1 MSSVK
6 KIACVGAGF
15 TGAVIANVLAS
26 TKRFHV
32 DVFDG
37 RDHVGGNCHTERDP
51 ETGVMLHVYGPHL
64 FHTNNKEV
72 WDYVTSFG
80 RFERYEH
87 KVKATT
93 AEGVFSMPIN
103 LLTINQLFNKRFS
116 PREAEAFIT
125 TLGTKNPSPA
135 NFEEQALSMLGPKIY
150 ETFFKHYTEKHWG
163 LDARQLPASIFQR
176 LPIRFNFNDNY
187 FNDQYQGLPVD
198 GYTVLIQKMLDLP
211 NINVFLGQKISRSE
225 LKSYDHIFYSGTID
239 GWFDYKFG
247 DLSYRT
253 LDFELFRQ
261 DGDFQGTSVMNYCER
276 EVKHTRITEFKHFTH
291 WESHQKTS
299 CYREFSRAATRADIP
314 YYPVRLATDKTHL
327 QKYVDEA
334 KQETL
339 PITFAGR
346 LGTYRYLDMHM
357 CIAES
362 LDLARR
368 FLSSSEP
375 SKIRFS
381 ADPV

>member
-135 NFEEQALSMLGPKIY
+135 HYEEQALSMLGPKI
-150 ETFFKHYTEKHWG
+150 
-163 LDARQLPASIFQR
+163 
-176 LPIRFNFNDNY
+176 
-187 FNDQYQGLPVD
+187 
-198 GYTVLIQKMLDLP
+198 
-211 NINVFLGQKISRSE
+211 
-225 LKSYDHIFYSGTID
+225 
-239 GWFDYKFG
+239 
-247 DLSYRT
+247 
-253 LDFELFRQ
+253 
-261 DGDFQGTSVMNYCER
+261 
-276 EVKHTRITEFKHFTH
+276 
-291 WESHQKTS
+291 
-299 CYREFSRAATRADIP
+299 
-314 YYPVRLATDKTHL
+314 
-327 QKYVDEA
+327 
-334 KQETL
+334 
-339 PITFAGR
+339 
-346 LGTYRYLDMHM
+346 
-357 CIAES
+357 
-362 LDLARR
+362 
-368 FLSSSEP
+368 
-375 SKIRFS
+375 
-381 ADPV
+381 

>member
-1 MSSVK
+1 
-6 KIACVGAGF
+6 
-15 TGAVIANVLAS
+15 
-26 TKRFHV
+26 
-32 DVFDG
+32 
-37 RDHVGGNCHTERDP
+37 
-51 ETGVMLHVYGPHL
+51 MLHVYGPHL
-64 FHTNNKEV
+64 FHTNNKDV

-80 RFERYEH
+80 AFERYEH

-93 AEGVFSMPIN
+93 ASGVFSMPIN
-103 LLTINQLFNKRFS
+103 LLTINQLFNKRLS
-116 PREAEAFIT
+116 PSEAQAFIAS
-125 TLGTKNPSPA
+125 LGIKNDKPA

-187 FNDQYQGLPVD
+187 FNDRYQGLPVD

-211 NINVFLGQKISRSE
+211 NINVLLGKAITRSD
-225 LKSYDHIFYSGTID
+225 LKAYDHIFYSGTID

-253 LDFELFRQ
+253 LDFELFRH
-261 DGDFQGTSVMNYCER
+261 DGDYQGTSVMNYCER
-276 EVKHTRITEFKHFTH
+276 DVPHTRITEFKHFTH
-291 WESHQKTS
+291 WETHEKSS
-299 CYREFSRAATRADIP
+299 CYREFSRAATRNDIP

-334 KQETL
+334 LRETL

-368 FLSSSEP
+368 FLSTSEP
-375 SKIRFS
+375 SSIRFS